1 MKSEKTA
8 ASTTNGTAESKYK
21 SYNFG
26 SQKKTS
32 KFDAPIN
39 ESIVQSLITNM
50 QQKGK
55 KINTTGVKSSFDRK
69 TEFKTPLG
77 DKV

>member
-8 ASTTNGTAESKYK
+8 ASTTGGTAESKYK

-26 SQKKTS
+26 SSKKPS

-39 ESIVQSLITNM
+39 ESIVQSLIS
-50 QQKGK
+50 K
-55 KINTTGVKSSFDRK
+55 
-69 TEFKTPLG
+69 L
-77 DKV
+77 